1 MELEEKLYDLIKKD
15 DSKETFLKNI
25 DLFKEFYKDRHL
37 YFLTKFNDEKVFEI
51 FKFMLKNESG
61 EIFEYFHAEILKN
74 IKFSFDKIEYIYHAK
89 DKKITEYDIDYIFEM
104 ISRYQE
110 INNLIRKEEY
120 QNKLDDYN
128 KSMINTFNED
138 LFMRDMVTSLILIL
152 EKGIFT
158 IPSEKIIKTIDYLN
172 NSSWIKEA
180 TNLNQYHDML
190 TRDFVYQYITKYL
203 SVKDFSIP
211 EDNQDNLL
219 KNIFTGQVQDEKLI
233 KQIIKEADLNYI
245 YESIYDQ
252 KIENLVN
259 FLETNNYDEVTNQII
274 FNAFATNLLKEEVP
288 IDIYHNKSIY
298 IERFFNDTEKEK
310 NKCNLLEQEP
320 FKENQEMIQYFLEN
334 NIYSYNFLL
343 NLATAITREEYDEET
358 KRKIKSAYKEFFE
371 EEISD
376 FSISNEEIIKRF
388 NQMIENNHYHKI
400 EINLLIR
407 ALIKNLNP
415 TVSLYIGKT
424 EQRGG
429 YFYHENKSI
438 LINEFLIDQFIDKKG
453 IERFE
458 LFEAVFHELTHAKQY
473 EDLENQNYNE
483 ENIKILIERII
494 REHYPN
500 YYEKNYLSISY
511 EYDARINSYQ
521 LTKDFIC
528 QNFKVSALEANQYYD
543 KKVKEEE
550 KYNNTTRIAFS
561 TNLDLAEMIDKLVSL
576 KPMILEE
583 YPILK
588 DYLNQSNAK
597 GILK

>member
-1 MELEEKLYDLIKKD
+1 
-15 DSKETFLKNI
+15 
-25 DLFKEFYKDRHL
+25 
-37 YFLTKFNDEKVFEI
+37 
-51 FKFMLKNESG
+51 
-61 EIFEYFHAEILKN
+61 
-74 IKFSFDKIEYIYHAK
+74 
-89 DKKITEYDIDYIFEM
+89 
-104 ISRYQE
+104 
-110 INNLIRKEEY
+110 
-120 QNKLDDYN
+120 
-128 KSMINTFNED
+128 
-138 LFMRDMVTSLILIL
+138 
-152 EKGIFT
+152 
-158 IPSEKIIKTIDYLN
+158 
-172 NSSWIKEA
+172 
-180 TNLNQYHDML
+180 ML